1 MSQDGDQGN
10 QAGEG
15 HRPQLAPAQKVR
27 PVITPDAFNGELS
40 WDEWIGHFESVA
52 RVNEWDDATRLLWLE
67 VRMTGKAQSAWRRIT
82 NEAKSHYDTAKA
94 ALRKRFEPD
103 SRRELYTVEF
113 QTRRRNR
120 GESWE
125 ELADTLHI
133 LADKAFPDLQDQ
145 AKEQLSLDRYL
156 ASLDKPELALAVKQK
171 RPRKIDE
178 AVAYTLQMESYMRTT
193 SSTRSASVTTV
204 ISKEEFDTGDTQ
216 GAAIPVSAVLSKQ
229 DAMMDML
236 HNFNIRLEQLERK
249 VAANG
254 EKSRAP
260 NRKPLD
266 QLRDPIVCRKC
277 GQEGHLARGCAQR
290 KAGND

>member
-1 MSQDGDQGN
+1 MSQDSDQGN
-10 QAGEG
+10 QAGEE

-40 WDEWIGHFESVA
+40 WDEWIDHFESVA

-82 NEAKSHYDTAKA
+82 YEAKSHYDTVKV

-103 SRRELYTVEF
+103 SRRELYAVEF
-113 QTRRRNR
+113 QTRRHNR

-125 ELADTLHI
+125 ELADTLRI

-171 RPRKIDE
+171 CPRNIDE
-178 AVAYTLQMESYMRTT
+178 AVVYTLEMESYMRTT
-193 SSTRSASVTTV
+193 SSTHSASV
-204 ISKEEFDTGDTQ
+204 ITGTEGGSQ
-216 GAAIPVSAVLSKQ
+216 WREVTCTKQ
-229 DAMMDML
+229 
-236 HNFNIRLEQLERK
+236 K
-249 VAANG
+249 
-254 EKSRAP
+254 AP
-260 NRKPLD
+260 
-266 QLRDPIVCRKC
+266 
-277 GQEGHLARGCAQR
+277 
-290 KAGND
+290 